1 MDAAAEA
8 RVEDALVYGCVK
20 EIGQRPALVFFY
32 FFDMPPRLSRR
43 TVEASSVRLH
53 RMGAAPIAEKRA
65 SPWP

>member
-43 TVEASSVRLH
+43 AV
-53 RMGAAPIAEKRA
+53 
-65 SPWP
+65 